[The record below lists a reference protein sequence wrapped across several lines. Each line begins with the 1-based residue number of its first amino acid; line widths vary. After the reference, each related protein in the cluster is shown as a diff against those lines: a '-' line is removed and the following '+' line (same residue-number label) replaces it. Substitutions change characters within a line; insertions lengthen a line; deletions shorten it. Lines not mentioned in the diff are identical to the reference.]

1 MSSSYDSLSEN
12 LKAGGKYATF
22 IIETAANFIL

>member
-12 LKAGGKYATF
+12 LKAGKYATF